1 MFGEIQSDMKIL
13 EMTGEER
20 PREKLLHKGA
30 RALSD
35 GELLAILLRT
45 GSGKENA
52 LDVARRMLAANN
64 GSLDALSRMSCA
76 GMSSFKGVGKAKAA
90 TVLAAVELGR
100 RFMAIR
106 PFVRKSIHSSRA
118 AFDVLIPGM
127 KGISREECR
136 ALFLNNANYVVGQE
150 LVTVGGLDSTVFD
163 TRRIIKS
170 ALDNGASGII
180 LAHNHPSGNPSPS
193 KADIKNTQLL
203 REAASSFGI
212 ALVDHIVVCDDC
224 YFSFAE
230 DKVSY
235 LTE

>member
-1 MFGEIQSDMKIL
+1 MKIL
-13 EMTGEER
+13 EMSGGER
-20 PREKLLHKGA
+20 PREKLLLRGA
-30 RALSD
+30 DALSD

-45 GSGKENA
+45 GTGNENA
-52 LDVARRMLAANN
+52 VDMARRVLAESGGDFN
-64 GSLDALSRMSCA
+64 ALSRLSCA
-76 GMSSFKGVGKAKAA
+76 ALSSFKGVGKAKAA
-90 TVLAAVELGR
+90 TVLAAMEIGR
-100 RFMAIR
+100 RFMAFGR
-106 PFVRKSIHSSRA
+106 SSRQAVSSPKA
-118 AFDVLIPGM
+118 AFEAVIPRM
-127 KGISREECR
+127 KGKGNEECR
-136 ALFLNNANYVVGQE
+136 VLFLNNANYVVGQE